1 MLDLLFETSWEVCN
15 KVGGIYAVL
24 STKAKTLQKLF
35 KDKVVFVGPDIWS
48 ADKPSPFFKEMKTP
62 LDAWKSSGLVPQNVE
77 VRTGRWDVPGKPLV
91 VLVKFD
97 QLYATKNDLYAT
109 MWEHYGVDSLHGYGD
124 YDESCVFAQAAALV
138 IESLVQ
144 WKGVDPKNVVAH
156 FDEWTTGMGLLYVK
170 SHLPQVA
177 TVFTTHATS
186 IGRSICG
193 NGKPLY
199 DYMQGY
205 NGDQMSVELNMQSKH
220 SLEKAAAH
228 AADSFTTVSDV
239 TARECRQLLERY
251 PMVTPNGFEQ
261 NYVPKGAKFTAKRN
275 AARQQILKVASC
287 LTGQHYADDTLIVA
301 TSGRLEMRNK
311 GIDVY
316 LDAVSTLRN
325 SLKFVSSKDRKV
337 IALVLVPAWM
347 KAPRADLI
355 ENLHADSPH
364 RLFDP
369 VITHH
374 LHNQDSDPIYNR
386 INALGFHNEPQD
398 KVTVIDVPCY
408 LNGNDGIF
416 NMAYYDLLAGLDA
429 AVFPSYYEPWGYT
442 PLESAAFGV
451 PTITTDLAGFGQWV
465 LDRFGDDSDR
475 YGVKVLHRTDSNY
488 EETFRAI
495 AMSLMNLYVM
505 SDKDNRAIR
514 NANRTTSKA
523 ASWDNFIASYDEAYS
538 QAIDRAA
545 QRMKNRVRNKTNKN
559 T

>member
-24 STKAKTLQKLF
+24 STKAKTLHQQY
-35 KDKVVFVGPDIWS
+35 KDNLIFIGPDLWTEEN
-48 ADKPSPFFKEMKTP
+48 PSPTFIEMRTP
-62 LDAWKSSGLVPQNVE
+62 LAAWQRQALLPDGMR
-77 VRTGRWDVPGKPLV
+77 VRVGRWDIPGKPIA
-91 VLVKFD
+91 VLVTYDTLYGYKNA
-97 QLYATKNDLYAT
+97 LYAD
-109 MWEHYGVDSLHGYGD
+109 MWNRYRVDSLHAYGD
-124 YDESCVFAQAAALV
+124 YDESCMFAYAAALV
-138 IESLVQ
+138 IESIVK
-144 WKGVDPKNVVAH
+144 WKDNPYMKVVAH
-156 FDEWTTGMGLLYVK
+156 FDEWTTGMGLLHIK
-170 SHLPQVA
+170 AHLPQVA

-199 DYMQGY
+199 DYMEGY
-205 NGDQMSVELNMQSKH
+205 NGDQMAAELNMQAKH

-228 AADSFTTVSDV
+228 AADAFTTVSEV

-251 PMVTPNGFEQ
+251 PMITPNGFEQ
-261 NYVPKGAKFTAKRN
+261 NYVPKGAKFTAKRA
-275 AARQQILKVASC
+275 AARECMLRVAGR

-316 LDAVSTLRN
+316 LDAVSSLRD
-325 SLKFVSSKDRKV
+325 SLRFVSKTRKV
-337 IALVLVPAWM
+337 VALVLVPAWM

-355 ENLHADSPH
+355 ESLHASKPH

-386 INALGFHNEPQD
+386 INALGFHNEPND
-398 KVTVIDVPCY
+398 KVTIIDVPCY

-416 NMAYYDLLAGLDA
+416 DMTYYDLLAGLDA

-488 EETFRAI
+488 DENFRAI
-495 AMSLMNLYVM
+495 AMSMMNLYVM

-523 ASWDNFIASYDEAYS
+523 ASWDNFIACYDEAYS
-538 QAIDRAA
+538 HALDMVA
-545 QRMKNRVRNKTNKN
+545 QRMKKE
-559 T
+559 

>member
-24 STKAKTLQKLF
+24 STKAKTLHQRY
-35 KDKVVFVGPDIWS
+35 KDNLIFIGPDLWT
-48 ADKPSPFFKEMKTP
+48 DDNPSPTFIEARTP
-62 LDAWKSSGLVPQNVE
+62 LSAWLRKAQLPEGMQ
-77 VRTGRWDVPGKPLV
+77 VRVGRWDIPGKPIA
-91 VLVKFD
+91 VLVSYGSLYTYKNA
-97 QLYATKNDLYAT
+97 LYAE
-109 MWEHYGVDSLHGYGD
+109 MWNRYRVDSLHGYGD
-124 YDESCVFAQAAALV
+124 YDESCMFAYAAALV
-138 IESLVQ
+138 IESIVK
-144 WKGVDPKNVVAH
+144 WKNNPELKVVAH

-205 NGDQMSVELNMQSKH
+205 HGDQMAVELNMQSKH

-228 AADSFTTVSDV
+228 AADAFTTVSEV
-239 TARECRQLLERY
+239 TARECHQLLERY

-261 NYVPKGAKFTAKRN
+261 NYVPKGAKFTAMRS
-275 AARQQILKVASC
+275 AARQRMLQVAAC

-311 GIDVY
+311 GIDIY
-316 LDAVSTLRN
+316 LDAVASLRD
-325 SLKFVSSKDRKV
+325 SLNFMSSKARKV

-347 KAPRADLI
+347 KSPRADLI
-355 ENLHADSPH
+355 DSLQADRPH

-369 VITHH
+369 VITHY

-386 INALGFHNEPQD
+386 INALSFHNEPED
-398 KVTVIDVPCY
+398 KVTIIDVPCY
-408 LNGNDGIF
+408 LNGDDGIF
-416 NMAYYDLLAGLDA
+416 NMSYYDLLTGLDA

-475 YGVKVLHRTDSNY
+475 YGVKVLHRTDGNY

-505 SDKDNRAIR
+505 SEKVNRAIR

-523 ASWDNFIASYDEAYS
+523 ASWDNFIEYYDKAYKQALEARCANIKS
-538 QAIDRAA
+538 TL
-545 QRMKNRVRNKTNKN
+545 KHKV
-559 T
+559 

>member
-24 STKAKTLQKLF
+24 STKAKTLHQRY
-35 KDKVVFVGPDIWS
+35 KDNLIFIGPDIWTE
-48 ADKPSPFFKEMKTP
+48 DNTSPTFVETRTP
-62 LDAWKSSGLVPQNVE
+62 LAAWLRKAKLPEGMR
-77 VRTGRWDVPGKPLV
+77 VRVGRWDIPGKPIALLV
-91 VLVKFD
+91 TFGSLYTYKNA
-97 QLYATKNDLYAT
+97 LYAE
-109 MWEHYGVDSLHGYGD
+109 MWERYRVDSLHGYGD
-124 YDESCVFAQAAALV
+124 YDESCMFAYAAALV
-138 IESLVQ
+138 IESIVK
-144 WKGVDPKNVVAH
+144 WKNNPKLRVVAH

-199 DYMQGY
+199 DFMQGY
-205 NGDQMSVELNMQSKH
+205 NGDQMAAELNMQSKH

-228 AADSFTTVSDV
+228 AADAFTTVSDV
-239 TARECRQLLERY
+239 TARECSQLLERF

-275 AARQQILKVASC
+275 AARQRMLQVASC
-287 LTGQHYADDTLIVA
+287 LTGQSYDNDTLIVA

-316 LDAVSTLRN
+316 LDAVSALRN
-325 SLKFVSSKDRKV
+325 SLRFVSSMDRKV
-337 IALVLVPAWM
+337 VALVLVPAWM
-347 KAPRADLI
+347 KSPRADLM
-355 ENLHADSPH
+355 ENLHADKPH

-374 LHNQDSDPIYNR
+374 LHNQDTDPIYNR

-416 NMAYYDLLAGLDA
+416 NMSYYDLLAGLDA

-488 EETFRAI
+488 
-495 AMSLMNLYVM
+495 VC
-505 SDKDNRAIR
+505 
-514 NANRTTSKA
+514 
-523 ASWDNFIASYDEAYS
+523 DERQGQPRHS
-538 QAIDRAA
+538 QCQPHDQQGRLVG
-545 QRMKNRVRNKTNKN
+545 QLHRQL
-559 T
+559 

>member
-24 STKAKTLQKLF
+24 STKAKTLQKRY
-35 KDKVVFVGPDIWS
+35 KDNLIFIGPDLWT
-48 ADKPSPFFKEMKTP
+48 AENPSHSFIEGKTA
-62 LDAWKSSGLVPQNVE
+62 LAAWQRQTHLPDGVK
-77 VRTGRWDVPGKPLV
+77 VRVGHWDVPGKPIA
-91 VLVKFD
+91 VLVTYD
-97 QLYATKNDLYAT
+97 ALYPYKNELYSE
-109 MWEHYGVDSLHGYGD
+109 MWTRYGVDSLHAYGD
-124 YDESCVFAQAAALV
+124 YDESCMFAFAAALV
-138 IESLVQ
+138 IESIVK
-144 WKGVDPKNVVAH
+144 WKDNPDLKVVAH

-170 SHLPQVA
+170 TRLPQVA

-199 DYMQGY
+199 DYMPGY
-205 NGDQMSVELNMQSKH
+205 NGDQMAAELNMQSKH

-228 AADSFTTVSDV
+228 AADAFTTVSDV
-239 TARECRQLLERY
+239 TARECAQLLERY

-261 NYVPKGAKFTAKRN
+261 NYVPKGTKFTAKRA
-275 AARQQILKVASC
+275 AARECMLRVAGR

-316 LDAVSTLRN
+316 LDAVSALRD
-325 SLKFVSSKDRKV
+325 SLDFVSSKARKV
-337 IALVLVPAWM
+337 VALVLVPAWM
-347 KAPRADLI
+347 KSPRADLV
-355 ENLHADSPH
+355 ESLHATKPH

-386 INALGFHNEPQD
+386 INALGFHNEPED
-398 KVTVIDVPCY
+398 KVTLIDVPCY

-416 NMAYYDLLAGLDA
+416 NMTYYDLLAGLDA

-475 YGVKVLHRTDSNY
+475 YGVKVLHRTDGNY
-488 EETFRAI
+488 DETVRAI
-495 AMSLMNLYVM
+495 AMSMMNLYVM
-505 SDKDNRAIR
+505 SDKVNRAIR

-523 ASWDNFIASYDEAYS
+523 ASWENFIQYYDKAYS
-538 QAIDRAA
+538 HALSLAEERL
-545 QRMKNRVRNKTNKN
+545 
-559 T
+559 

>member
-24 STKAKTLQKLF
+24 STKAKTLQKRY
-35 KDKVVFVGPDIWS
+35 KDNLIFIGPDLWTH
-48 ADKPSPFFKEMKTP
+48 DNPSPSFIETKTP
-62 LDAWKSSGLVPQNVE
+62 LAQWQCQPQLPEGVNVR
-77 VRTGRWDVPGKPLV
+77 VGRWDVPGKPLA
-91 VLVKFD
+91 VLVTYD
-97 QLYATKNDLYAT
+97 ALYPCKNKLYT
-109 MWEHYGVDSLHGYGD
+109 EMWNRYRVDSLHAYGD
-124 YDESCVFAQAAALV
+124 YDESCMFAYAAALV
-138 IESLVQ
+138 IESILK
-144 WKGVDPKNVVAH
+144 WKNNPELKVVAH

-199 DYMQGY
+199 DFMEGY
-205 NGDQMSVELNMQSKH
+205 HGDQMAEELNMQSKH

-228 AADSFTTVSDV
+228 AADAFTTVSNV
-239 TARECRQLLERY
+239 TARECSQLLERY

-261 NYVPKGAKFTAKRN
+261 NYVPKGAKFTAMRT
-275 AARQQILKVASC
+275 AARQRMLQVAGC

-301 TSGRLEMRNK
+301 TSGRLEVRNK
-311 GIDVY
+311 GIDIY
-316 LDAVSTLRN
+316 MDAVSSLRN
-325 SLKFVSSKDRKV
+325 SLGFVSSKARKV
-337 IALVLVPAWM
+337 LALVLVPAWM
-347 KAPRADLI
+347 KSPRADLV
-355 ENLHADSPH
+355 ENLNSSRRH

-386 INALGFHNEPQD
+386 INVLGFHNDTKD
-398 KVTVIDVPCY
+398 KLTVIDVPCY
-408 LNGNDGIF
+408 LNGNDGVF
-416 NMAYYDLLAGLDA
+416 NMSYYDLLPGLDA

-465 LDRFGDDSDR
+465 LDTFGDDSDR

-505 SDKDNRAIR
+505 SDKVNRAIR

-523 ASWDNFIASYDEAYS
+523 ASWDNFIVYYDEAYS
-538 QAIDRAA
+538 HALDMAA
-545 QRMKNRVRNKTNKN
+545 QRK
-559 T
+559 

>member
-24 STKAKTLQKLF
+24 STKAKTLHQRY
-35 KDKVVFVGPDIWS
+35 KDNLIFIGPDIWTE
-48 ADKPSPFFKEMKTP
+48 DNPSPTFVETRTP
-62 LDAWKSSGLVPQNVE
+62 LAAWLRKAKLPEGMQ
-77 VRTGRWDVPGKPLV
+77 VRVGRWDIPGKPIA
-91 VLVKFD
+91 VLVTFGSLYIYKD
-97 QLYATKNDLYAT
+97 ALYAD
-109 MWEHYGVDSLHGYGD
+109 MWNRYRVDSLHGYGD
-124 YDESCVFAQAAALV
+124 YDESCMFAYAAAIV
-138 IESLVQ
+138 IESIVK
-144 WKGVDPKNVVAH
+144 WKNDSKLKVVAH

-170 SHLPQVA
+170 THLPQVA

-205 NGDQMSVELNMQSKH
+205 NGDQMASELNMQSKH

-261 NYVPKGAKFTAKRN
+261 NYVPKGAKFNAKRT
-275 AARQQILKVASC
+275 AARHQILKVASC

-311 GIDVY
+311 GIDMY
-316 LDAVSTLRN
+316 LDSVASLRN

-337 IALVLVPAWM
+337 VALVLVPAWM
-347 KAPRADLI
+347 KSPRADLI
-355 ENLHADSPH
+355 ENLHADNHH

-374 LHNQDSDPIYNR
+374 LHNQDSDPIYSR
-386 INALGFHNEPQD
+386 INALGLHNEPND
-398 KVTVIDVPCY
+398 KVTIIDVPCY

-416 NMAYYDLLAGLDA
+416 NMTYYDLLAGLDA

-488 EETFRAI
+488 DENFRAI
-495 AMSLMNLYVM
+495 AMSMMNLYVM

-523 ASWDNFIASYDEAYS
+523 ASWDNFIACYDEAYS
-538 QAIDRAA
+538 QALDKTA
-545 QRMKNRVRNKTNKN
+545 QRMKNRKSNKTS
-559 T
+559 

>member
-1 MLDLLFETSWEVCN
+1 MFNELLMLDLLFETSWEVCN

-24 STKAKTLQKLF
+24 STKAKTLQKE
-35 KDKVVFVGPDIWS
+35 DKNNLIFIGPDLWT
-48 ADKPSPFFKEMKTP
+48 DENPSPTFIEGRTP
-62 LDAWKSSGLVPQNVE
+62 LAAWQRQARLPEGMR
-77 VRTGRWDVPGKPLV
+77 VRLGHWDVPGKPIA
-91 VLVKFD
+91 VLVTFD
-97 QLYATKNDLYAT
+97 VLYPYKDALYT
-109 MWEHYGVDSLHGYGD
+109 EMWKRYRVDSLHAYGD
-124 YDESCVFAQAAALV
+124 YDESCMFAYAAALV
-138 IESLVQ
+138 IESIVK
-144 WKGVDPKNVVAH
+144 WKNDPALRIVAH

-199 DYMQGY
+199 DYMPGY
-205 NGDQMSVELNMQSKH
+205 FGDQMAAELNMQSKH

-228 AADSFTTVSDV
+228 AADAFTTVSDV
-239 TARECRQLLERY
+239 TARECLQLLERY
-251 PMVTPNGFEQ
+251 PIVTPNGFEQ
-261 NYVPKGAKFTAKRN
+261 NYVPKGANFTAKRT
-275 AARQQILKVASC
+275 AARQRMLQVAAC
-287 LTGQHYADDTLIVA
+287 LTGQSYADDTLIIA

-316 LDAVSTLRN
+316 LDAVASLRD
-325 SLKFVSSKDRKV
+325 SLGFVSSKDRKV
-337 IALVLVPAWM
+337 VALVLVPAWM
-347 KAPRADLI
+347 KSPRADLL
-355 ENLHADSPH
+355 ENLHADNPR

-374 LHNQDSDPIYNR
+374 LHNQDIDPIYNR

-408 LNGNDGIF
+408 LHGDDGIF
-416 NMAYYDLLAGLDA
+416 NMTYYDLLAGLDA

-465 LDRFGDDSDR
+465 LDSFGDDSDR

-488 EETFRAI
+488 GETVRAI

-505 SDKDNRAIR
+505 SDKTYRAIR

-523 ASWDNFIASYDEAYS
+523 ASWDNFIKYYDSAYE
-538 QAIDRAA
+538 QALLHADE
-545 QRMKNRVRNKTNKN
+545 RNKKS
-559 T
+559 

>member
-24 STKAKTLQKLF
+24 STKAKTLHQRY
-35 KDKVVFVGPDIWS
+35 KDNLIFIGPDLWTE
-48 ADKPSPFFKEMKTP
+48 DNPSPTFVEARTP
-62 LDAWKSSGLVPQNVE
+62 LAAWLRKAKLPEGMR
-77 VRTGRWDVPGKPLV
+77 VRVGRWDIPGKPIA
-91 VLVKFD
+91 VLVTFGSLYTYKD
-97 QLYATKNDLYAT
+97 ALYAE
-109 MWEHYGVDSLHGYGD
+109 MWNRYRVDSLHGYGD
-124 YDESCVFAQAAALV
+124 YDESCMFAYAAAIV
-138 IESLVQ
+138 IESIVK
-144 WKGVDPKNVVAH
+144 WKNNPDLKVVAH

-170 SHLPQVA
+170 THLPQVA

-205 NGDQMSVELNMQSKH
+205 NGDQMAVELNMQSKH

-228 AADSFTTVSDV
+228 AADAFTTVSDV

-275 AARQQILKVASC
+275 AARQRMLQVAAS
-287 LTGQHYADDTLIVA
+287 LTGQHYAEDTLIVA

-316 LDAVSTLRN
+316 LDAVSALRN
-325 SLKFVSSKDRKV
+325 SLRFVSSKDRKV
-337 IALVLVPAWM
+337 VALVLVPAWM
-347 KAPRADLI
+347 KSPRADLI
-355 ENLHADSPH
+355 ENLRTDKPG

-369 VITHH
+369 VITHY

-386 INALGFHNEPQD
+386 I
-398 KVTVIDVPCY
+398 CY

-416 NMAYYDLLAGLDA
+416 NMSYYDLLAGLDA

-475 YGVKVLHRTDSNY
+475 YGVKVLHRTDGNY
-488 EETFRAI
+488 EETYRAI
-495 AMSLMNLYVM
+495 AMSMMNLYVM

-523 ASWDNFIASYDEAYS
+523 ASWDNFIACYDEAYS
-538 QAIDRAA
+538 HALDKAA
-545 QRMKNRVRNKTNKN
+545 QRMKNRISQKTNK
-559 T
+559 TS